1 MGSPGVYRVARG
13 GLEDK
18 LGKVTE
24 PKSGSAGSTPKTAAQ
39 REGRAS
45 AAAAA
50 VHPIVRVSAEWAW
63 RLLVIFALVAVL
75 AMIVQRL
82 ATVVIPLAIALLAA
96 ALLAPL
102 VDWMQRLGIA
112 RSVGVFVVLV
122 GSLGLVAGIL
132 TFVVE
137 QFVEGVPQLTDQFTN
152 SIKEVQDW
160 LITGPIHLSEDQ
172 IRSAGDTAVKAIQS
186 NQDEL
191 TSGALTTATVIGHI
205 LTGTFLT
212 LFILIFFLYSGDQ
225 IWHFV
230 TRIVPT
236 PHRRRVRTAGELG
249 FGSLVGFV
257 RATVAVAAVD
267 AIGIG
272 AGLAILGVP
281 LALPLASLVFVGAFI
296 PIIGAFL
303 AGFVA
308 VFIALVTKGLVTAL
322 IVLGIIIAVMQL
334 EGHVLQPL
342 LLGRAVS
349 IHPLAVVLA
358 ITAGVVLGGIAG
370 GLLAV
375 PFVAVM
381 NTAIRSLLAEDPEEL
396 FEELRTDEDGRLYS
410 AEPDVPAPGRFDVGA
425 MLAEAQRK
433 LGGKPGADKPG
444 ATGAR
449 RESAGPDTA
458 DEAGTSDDATPGD

>member
-1 MGSPGVYRVARG
+1 MTDPKPSPERKITLSR
-13 GLEDK
+13 
-18 LGKVTE
+18 
-24 PKSGSAGSTPKTAAQ
+24 PAA
-39 REGRAS
+39 ET
-45 AAAAA
+45 
-50 VHPIVRVSAEWAW
+50 VHPIVRVSAEWGW
-63 RLLVIFALVAVL
+63 RLLVLFALGLAVT
-75 AMIVQRL
+75 AIVQKL

-102 VDWMQRLGIA
+102 VDWMQRLGVP
-112 RSVGVFVVLV
+112 RSVGVFVALV
-122 GSLGLVAGIL
+122 GSIGVVAGIM

-137 QFVEGVPQLTDQFTN
+137 QFVAGVPQLSNKFTD
-152 SIKEVQDW
+152 SIHQIQDW
-160 LITGPIHLSEDQ
+160 LINGRLHLSNEQ
-172 IRSAGDTAVKAIQS
+172 IRNVGDAVVKAIQS
-186 NQDEL
+186 NQDSL
-191 TSGALTTATVIGHI
+191 TSGALTTATVIGEL

-212 LFILIFFLYSGDQ
+212 LFILIFFLYGGDQ
-225 IWHFV
+225 IWEFV

-236 PHRRRVRTAGELG
+236 DHRERVRTAGRLG
-249 FGSLVGFV
+249 FGTLVGFV
-257 RATVAVAAVD
+257 RATVVVAAVD

-281 LALPLASLVFVGAFI
+281 LALPLASLVFIGAFI

-303 AGFVA
+303 AGFIA

-358 ITAGVVLGGIAG
+358 ITAGVVIGGIAG

-381 NTAIRSLLAEDPEEL
+381 NTAIRSLLEGPEEL
-396 FEELRTDEDGRLYS
+396 YGELQTGEDHHGLYS
-410 AEPDVPAPGRFDVGA
+410 AEPDRPEPGRFDVA
-425 MLAEAQRK
+425 ATLIEATKKQATESAQRK
-433 LGGKPGADKPG
+433 A
-444 ATGAR
+444 
-449 RESAGPDTA
+449 E
-458 DEAGTSDDATPGD
+458 SDDGAQAGDGTPKG

>member
-1 MGSPGVYRVARG
+1 MSAALAAGRAATDRG
-13 GLEDK
+13 R
-18 LGKVTE
+18 
-24 PKSGSAGSTPKTAAQ
+24 GSAAPVRLTEVTDAKSSPERKITLSRPAA
-39 REGRAS
+39 ET
-45 AAAAA
+45 
-50 VHPIVRVSAEWAW
+50 VHPVVRVSAEWGW
-63 RLLVIFALVAVL
+63 RLLVLFALAIAVT
-75 AMIVQRL
+75 AIVQKL

-102 VDWMQRLGIA
+102 VDWMQRLGVPRA
-112 RSVGVFVVLV
+112 VGVFVALV
-122 GSLGLVAGIL
+122 GSIGVVAGIM

-137 QFVEGVPQLTDQFTN
+137 QFVAGVPQLSNKFTD
-152 SIKEVQDW
+152 SIHQIQDW
-160 LITGPIHLSEDQ
+160 LINGRLHLSNEQ
-172 IRSAGDTAVKAIQS
+172 IRNVGDAVVKAIQS
-186 NQDEL
+186 NQDSL
-191 TSGALTTATVIGHI
+191 TSGALTTATVIGEL

-212 LFILIFFLYSGDQ
+212 LFILIFFLYGGDQ
-225 IWHFV
+225 IWDFV

-236 PHRRRVRTAGELG
+236 DHRERVRTAGRLG
-249 FGSLVGFV
+249 FGTLVGFV
-257 RATVAVAAVD
+257 RATVVVAAVD

-281 LALPLASLVFVGAFI
+281 LALPLASLVFIGAFI

-303 AGFVA
+303 AGFIA

-381 NTAIRSLLAEDPEEL
+381 NTAIRSLLDGPEEL
-396 FEELRTDEDGRLYS
+396 YEELQTGDDHRGLYA
-410 AEPDVPAPGRFDVGA
+410 AEADRPDPGRFD
-425 MLAEAQRK
+425 LAATLTEAAAKR
-433 LGGKPGADKPG
+433 A
-444 ATGAR
+444 AER
-449 RESAGPDTA
+449 RAG
-458 DEAGTSDDATPGD
+458 SDDDAQAGEGSAQD

>member
-1 MGSPGVYRVARG
+1 MSAP
-13 GLEDK
+13 
-18 LGKVTE
+18 E
-24 PKSGSAGSTPKTAAQ
+24 PNPKRKAASTRPAAD
-39 REGRAS
+39 S
-45 AAAAA
+45 
-50 VHPIVRVSAEWAW
+50 VHPIVRVSAEWGW
-63 RLLVIFALVAVL
+63 RLLILFAVAL
-75 AMIVQRL
+75 ALIAIIQKL

-102 VDWMQRLGIA
+102 VDWLQRLGVP
-112 RSVGVFVVLV
+112 RSVGVFVALV
-122 GSLGLVAGIL
+122 GSLGLVAGIM

-137 QFVEGVPQLTDQFTN
+137 QFVAGVPQLSDEFTN
-152 SIKEVQDW
+152 SIHKIQDW
-160 LITGPIHLSEDQ
+160 LITGPPHMSDDQ
-172 IRSAGDTAVKAIQS
+172 IRNAGDQIVKTIQS
-186 NQDEL
+186 NQDRL
-191 TSGALTTATVIGHI
+191 TSGALTTAGVIFEL
-205 LTGTFLT
+205 LTGIFLT
-212 LFILIFFLYSGDQ
+212 LFILIFFLYGGDQ

-236 PHRRRVRTAGELG
+236 PQRERVRTAGRLG
-249 FGSLVGFV
+249 FGTLVGFV

-272 AGLAILGVP
+272 AGLGILGVP
-281 LALPLASLVFVGAFI
+281 LALPLASLVFIGAFI
-296 PIIGAFL
+296 PIIGAFV

-308 VFIALVTKGLVTAL
+308 VFIALVTKGLITSL

-381 NTAIRSLLAEDPEEL
+381 NTAIRSLLAESPEEL
-396 FEELRTDEDGRLYS
+396 FEDLQTGEI
-410 AEPDVPAPGRFDVGA
+410 EPDEPDPHRFDVA
-425 MLAEAQRK
+425 ATLTKAAAET
-433 LGGKPGADKPG
+433 PE
-444 ATGAR
+444 AR
-449 RESAGPDTA
+449 P
-458 DEAGTSDDATPGD
+458 ATPGPGDGSPRG

>member
-1 MGSPGVYRVARG
+1 M
-13 GLEDK
+13 
-18 LGKVTE
+18 TE

-45 AAAAA
+45 AAADA

-230 TRIVPT
+230 IRIVPT

-433 LGGKPGADKPG
+433 LGGKPGPDKPG

-449 RESAGPDTA
+449 PESAGPDTA

>member
-1 MGSPGVYRVARG
+1 M
-13 GLEDK
+13 
-18 LGKVTE
+18 TE

-45 AAAAA
+45 AAADA